1 MKKHVLDP
9 QMIVLSAAM
18 VVVLKVLGQ
27 AAMVS
32 QRQYRGHSPRLHL
45 HLHLHLRNLHM
56 KKHVLDRQQRQYRG
70 HSPRLHLH
78 LHLLA
83 QTAKQQALAQA

>member
-1 MKKHVLDP
+1 
-9 QMIVLSAAM
+9 
-18 VVVLKVLGQ
+18 
-27 AAMVS
+27 
-32 QRQYRGHSPRLHL
+32 
-45 HLHLHLRNLHM
+45 M

-78 LHLLA
+78 LHLHLRYLHMKKHVLDRQQRQYRGHSPRLLVQLQSPTTCGGRLQSTMRLHLHLHLLA